1 MTQIFNDKGDCV
13 PVTVVKVEKCVPI
26 GKRTVEKDG
35 YKAVILA
42 YGERKL
48 KHTNKPLKGFYDKYK
63 ADPETSMLAIDSL
76 GFRRGAGA
84 LKNILEENGLTDHPA
99 MAQAKMRGIRALA
112 GHSETTDLT
121 NDVNGGPSGIGIST
135 AAGKAAF
142 WDMMGADPSLKI
154 IAIESEVL
162 QPEVSTT
169 VRHPQLFARAFI

>member
-63 ADPETSMLAIDSL
+63 ADPARILKEFRNHDVDDDATHADDGSAKPKKVMLL
-76 GFRRGAGA
+76 WLTLTRMGF
-84 LKNILEENGLTDHPA
+84 
-99 MAQAKMRGIRALA
+99 
-112 GHSETTDLT
+112 
-121 NDVNGGPSGIGIST
+121 
-135 AAGKAAF
+135 
-142 WDMMGADPSLKI
+142 
-154 IAIESEVL
+154 
-162 QPEVSTT
+162 
-169 VRHPQLFARAFI
+169 